1 VLATQ
6 SLYQKKP
13 RQMLVRFEGT
23 LGRGV
28 AAKDLILHLI
38 GTIGTAAG
46 TGHAVEFAG
55 SAIRALPIEGRLTI
69 CNLAVELGA
78 KIGMIAPDDVTFE
91 YLAERPLGPKGAEWE
106 QALDYWRSLP
116 TDGEATFDREVA
128 IDAAKVAPQVTWGTS
143 PQDVVS
149 VDGRVPD
156 PTTAP
161 NADRRT
167 AMAQALDYMGL
178 APGQPI
184 AGTPIDWV
192 FIGSCTNGRLSDLRA
207 AAAVLRGRNIAP
219 NVRAWAVP
227 GSQKVKRAA
236 EAEGLDRVFR
246 DAGFEW
252 REPGCS
258 MCLAANNETIPR
270 GQRSISTTNRNF
282 EGRQGPGARTHLAS
296 PAMAAAAAVSGC
308 ITDVRE
314 LPV

>member
-1 VLATQ
+1 
-6 SLYQKKP
+6 
-13 RQMLVRFEGT
+13 MLVRFEGT

-38 GTIGTAAG
+38 GTIGAAAG

-55 SAIRALPIEGRLTI
+55 SAIRALPVEGRLTI

-116 TDGEATFDREVA
+116 TDEEATFDREVA

-184 AGTPIDWV
+184 AGTPRRAR
-192 FIGSCTNGRLSDLRA
+192 STRMQSRSRPSRA
-207 AAAVLRGRNIAP
+207 AARCRRSPNISRSSSAP
-219 NVRAWAVP
+219 A
-227 GSQKVKRAA
+227 
-236 EAEGLDRVFR
+236 
-246 DAGFEW
+246 
-252 REPGCS
+252 
-258 MCLAANNETIPR
+258 
-270 GQRSISTTNRNF
+270 
-282 EGRQGPGARTHLAS
+282 AS
-296 PAMAAAAAVSGC
+296 PTSPSIPM
-308 ITDVRE
+308 T
-314 LPV
+314 

>member
-1 VLATQ
+1 
-6 SLYQKKP
+6 
-13 RQMLVRFEGT
+13 
-23 LGRGV
+23 
-28 AAKDLILHLI
+28 
-38 GTIGTAAG
+38 
-46 TGHAVEFAG
+46 
-55 SAIRALPIEGRLTI
+55 
-69 CNLAVELGA
+69 
-78 KIGMIAPDDVTFE
+78 
-91 YLAERPLGPKGAEWE
+91 
-106 QALDYWRSLP
+106 
-116 TDGEATFDREVA
+116 
-128 IDAAKVAPQVTWGTS
+128 VTWGTS

-207 AAAVLRGRNIAP
+207 AAAVLKGRKVAP

-236 EAEGLDRVFR
+236 EAEGLDRMFK

-270 GQRSISTTNRNF
+270 GQRSVSTTNRNF

-296 PAMAAAAAVSGC
+296 PAMAAAAAVRGC